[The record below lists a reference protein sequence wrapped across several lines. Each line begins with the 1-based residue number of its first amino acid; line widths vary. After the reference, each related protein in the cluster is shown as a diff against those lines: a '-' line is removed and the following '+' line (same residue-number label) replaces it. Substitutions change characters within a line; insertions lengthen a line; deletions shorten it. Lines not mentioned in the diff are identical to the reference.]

1 MAAIAV
7 VGLPLVETYEL
18 LSNFN
23 SLREGRDNYDG

>member
-1 MAAIAV
+1 V

-23 SLREGRDNYDG
+23 SLRDKRDKHDG